1 MKNNSFNKAID
12 KYLKEFL
19 NTPSDDLE
27 YLEKFYT
34 TPQIDMTNYHEW
46 GIFSTPIF
54 GIHYYS
60 FWYNPN
66 YNDFEKI
73 IDSFIMSF
81 IAQIMY
87 LYDNKKSFI
96 QVLPDAVP
104 LFLAILTFGNRKEI
118 DLMFN
123 AVINLI
129 HNNIINNNA
138 VNHRDKKLQEAFLIY
153 DLCTDNKKHKIWE
166 KYIEIP
172 LHENYRRCL
181 DVILSDDEKDVS
193 SILSEMMKYHR
204 KTAHIESFTKNE
216 FYPIEWRVLPIEII
230 VLIRYRYHQGKSI
243 DFIKDEVLSKFV
255 PYLKKDKYTLS
266 PKIEEAKMKMY
277 EMLSLS

>member
-129 HNNIINNNA
+129 HNNIIN
-138 VNHRDKKLQEAFLIY
+138 
-153 DLCTDNKKHKIWE
+153 
-166 KYIEIP
+166 
-172 LHENYRRCL
+172 
-181 DVILSDDEKDVS
+181 
-193 SILSEMMKYHR
+193 
-204 KTAHIESFTKNE
+204 KT
-216 FYPIEWRVLPIEII
+216 R
-230 VLIRYRYHQGKSI
+230 
-243 DFIKDEVLSKFV
+243 
-255 PYLKKDKYTLS
+255 
-266 PKIEEAKMKMY
+266 
-277 EMLSLS
+277 

>member
-46 GIFSTPIF
+46 RIFSTPIF

-129 HNNIINNNA
+129 HNDITNND
-138 VNHRDKKLQEAFLIY
+138 VIDHRDKTLQEAFLIY
-153 DLCTDNKKHKIWE
+153 DLCTNNKKHKIWE
-166 KYIEIP
+166 KYIGIP

-266 PKIEEAKMKMY
+266 PKIEEAEMKMY

>member
-1 MKNNSFNKAID
+1 MKDNSFNKVIN
-12 KYLKEFL
+12 KYLKETL

-34 TPQIDMTNYHEW
+34 TPQINMTNYHEW
-46 GIFSTPIF
+46 SIF
-54 GIHYYS
+54 GTLNFRIHYYS

-66 YNDFEKI
+66 NNDFEKI
-73 IDSFIMSF
+73 IDSFAMSF

-87 LYDNKKSFI
+87 LYDNKQRFI

-104 LFLAILTFGNRKEI
+104 LFLAILTFANRKEI

-129 HNNIINNNA
+129 HNNITNNN
-138 VNHRDKKLQEAFLIY
+138 VVSHRDKTLQEAFLIY
-153 DLCTDNKKHKIWE
+153 DLYTDNKKHKIWE

-172 LHENYRRCL
+172 LHENYKRYL
-181 DVILSDDEKDVS
+181 DVILSNDEKDVS
-193 SILSEMMKYHR
+193 SILSEMMKYHK

-216 FYPIEWRVLPIEII
+216 FYPIEWRVFPIEII
-230 VLIRYRYHQGKSI
+230 ILIRFRYLYGKSI
-243 DFIKDEVLSKFV
+243 DFITHEVLSKFI
-255 PYLKKDKYTLS
+255 PFLKRKEYSLTPAIKNAIS
-266 PKIEEAKMKMY
+266 KMY
-277 EMLSLS
+277 IQLSL

>member
-46 GIFSTPIF
+46 RIFSTPIF

-129 HNNIINNNA
+129 HNDITNND
-138 VNHRDKKLQEAFLIY
+138 VIDHRDKTLQEAFLIY

-166 KYIEIP
+166 KYIGIP

-266 PKIEEAKMKMY
+266 PKIEEAEMKMY

>member
-1 MKNNSFNKAID
+1 
-12 KYLKEFL
+12 
-19 NTPSDDLE
+19 
-27 YLEKFYT
+27 
-34 TPQIDMTNYHEW
+34 MTNYHEW

-129 HNNIINNNA
+129 HNDITNNDVIN
-138 VNHRDKKLQEAFLIY
+138 HKDKTLQEAFLIY

>member
-1 MKNNSFNKAID
+1 MKDNPFNKVID

-19 NTPSDDLE
+19 YTPSDDLE
-27 YLEKFYT
+27 HLEKFYT

-46 GIFSTPIF
+46 RIFSTLNF

-66 YNDFEKI
+66 NDDFEKI
-73 IDSFIMSF
+73 IDSFAMSF

-87 LYDNKKSFI
+87 LYDNKQRFI

-104 LFLAILTFGNRKEI
+104 LFLAILTFANRKEI

-129 HNNIINNNA
+129 HNDISNND
-138 VNHRDKKLQEAFLIY
+138 VIDHRDKTLQEAFLIY
-153 DLCTDNKKHKIWE
+153 DLYTDNKNHKIWE
-166 KYIEIP
+166 MYIEIP
-172 LHENYRRCL
+172 LHENYKRYL
-181 DVILSDDEKDVS
+181 DVILSNDEKDVS
-193 SILSEMMKYHR
+193 SILSEMMKYHK

-216 FYPIEWRVLPIEII
+216 FYPIEWRVFPIEII
-230 VLIRYRYHQGKSI
+230 ILIRFRYLYGHSI
-243 DFIKDEVLSKFV
+243 DFITHEVLSKFV
-255 PYLKKDKYTLS
+255 PFLKRKEYPLTPAIKNA
-266 PKIEEAKMKMY
+266 INKMY
-277 EMLSLS
+277 IQLSL

>member
-1 MKNNSFNKAID
+1 MKDNPFNKVID

-19 NTPSDDLE
+19 YTPSDDLE
-27 YLEKFYT
+27 HLEKFYT

-73 IDSFIMSF
+73 IDSFAMSF

-87 LYDNKKSFI
+87 LYDNKQRFI

-104 LFLAILTFGNRKEI
+104 LFLAILTFANRKEI

-129 HNNIINNNA
+129 HNDISNND
-138 VNHRDKKLQEAFLIY
+138 VIDHRDKTLQEAFLIY
-153 DLCTDNKKHKIWE
+153 DLYTDNKNHKIWE
-166 KYIEIP
+166 MYIEIP
-172 LHENYRRCL
+172 LHENYKRYL
-181 DVILSDDEKDVS
+181 DVILSNDEKDVS
-193 SILSEMMKYHR
+193 SILSEMMKYHK

-216 FYPIEWRVLPIEII
+216 FYPIEWRVFPIEII
-230 VLIRYRYHQGKSI
+230 ILIRFRYLYGHSI
-243 DFIKDEVLSKFV
+243 DFITHEVLSKFI
-255 PYLKKDKYTLS
+255 PFLKRKEYPLTPAIKNA
-266 PKIEEAKMKMY
+266 INKMY
-277 EMLSLS
+277 IQLSL